1 MKTIICPFCFNKS
14 KLSNLLFRCRN
25 SRCSGRTE
33 DKIYASYQG
42 LLTAPVLG
50 EVFTPSSSIFQK
62 FAGQLPSKANCPTCK
77 QETLKKICPTCHYEL
92 MYDVGA
98 TDEKIIAIIG
108 GRSTGKS
115 TYIATLINRLENE
128 VGRNFK
134 AAVNCKGD
142 TTRERYTKDFRNPL
156 YEDKRFINAT
166 DSATNNS
173 IVKTPMVFRVT
184 FNENNKPKAVNLVL
198 FDSAGEDMQ
207 SLDVLSTEARYICYA
222 DALIF
227 LVDPLQIPTVRQQL
241 PTETLPV
248 KLPKNEPGYI
258 VERLLELH
266 EKQFNLKPTD
276 KLNKPVAFTLAKVD
290 ALYPIIDASSV
301 LHHAGD
307 HLGYFNLADSKSVH
321 AEISAYMQNW
331 LETNFSNTID
341 NHFKNYQFFGISSL
355 GKTPINNQITTISSL
370 RVEDPLLWI
379 FHQFGLIK
387 GRK

>member
-14 KLSNLLFRCRN
+14 KLSDLLFRCRN
-25 SRCSGRTE
+25 VRCSGRTE

-42 LLTAPVLG
+42 LATTPVLG
-50 EVFTPSSSIFQK
+50 EVFTPSSSTFQK
-62 FAGQLPSKANCPTCK
+62 LTGQLPKKANCPTCK
-77 QETLKKICPTCHYEL
+77 QETFKRICPTCHYEL

-108 GRSTGKS
+108 GRGTGKS

-128 VGRNFK
+128 VGRNFS
-134 AAVNCKGD
+134 AAVSCKGD
-142 TTRERYTKDFRNPL
+142 TTRERYTRDFRNPL
-156 YEDKRFINAT
+156 YKDKRDIGGT
-166 DSATNNS
+166 DSALVDST
-173 IVKTPMVFRVT
+173 VKTPMVFRVT
-184 FNENNKPKAVNLVL
+184 FNDKSKRKAINLVL

-207 SLDVLSTEARYICYA
+207 SLDTLSTEARYICYA

-227 LVDPLQIPTVRQQL
+227 LVDPLQIPTVRHQL
-241 PTETLPV
+241 PTE
-248 KLPKNEPGYI
+248 KLPEEDPKIEPRYI
-258 VERLLELH
+258 VERLFELH

-276 KLNKPVAFTLAKVD
+276 QLNKPVAFTLAKVD

-301 LHHAGD
+301 LHHAGE
-307 HLGYFNLADSKSVH
+307 HLGHFNLADSESVH

-331 LETNFSNTID
+331 LPSFSNIID
-341 NHFKNYQFFGISSL
+341 AHFKNHHFFGISSL